1 MNIKP
6 HLFGLNRSNRDFSL
20 RETWGK
26 NQFNSSFPVS
36 LCCYMSSKGI
46 LANYLSIE
54 NAEIKCSSID
64 IKDVFEIE
72 PENENTFFA
81 FETSHSIK
89 LTALPDHTT
98 CDLTD
103 ADFGSEIVIRPD
115 SIVYLACS
123 LAEILKESLANC
135 MDIPNNV
142 DHLDWSEPKQVIPL
156 FPHILSTLNNLCS
169 RADTI
174 QTPFLL
180 QPVWKT
186 LGKSPRLADNCL
198 DIFIWSDVAFVKFIL
213 EISNLNV
220 NVLSINRQTRTAIWL
235 YKMLVDIVKYGRF
248 NHHKIIDL
256 CSYNT
261 KNDKAF
267 ASSGMITNVFMKSE
281 RLERPIIMKS
291 EIKNIILGGGQ
302 ELLSPERRFDAI
314 IYKDRKSVV

>member
-1 MNIKP
+1 M
-6 HLFGLNRSNRDFSL
+6 
-20 RETWGK
+20 
-26 NQFNSSFPVS
+26 
-36 LCCYMSSKGI
+36 
-46 LANYLSIE
+46 
-54 NAEIKCSSID
+54 
-64 IKDVFEIE
+64 
-72 PENENTFFA
+72 
-81 FETSHSIK
+81 
-89 LTALPDHTT
+89 
-98 CDLTD
+98 
-103 ADFGSEIVIRPD
+103 
-115 SIVYLACS
+115 
-123 LAEILKESLANC
+123 
-135 MDIPNNV
+135 
-142 DHLDWSEPKQVIPL
+142 
-156 FPHILSTLNNLCS
+156 
-169 RADTI
+169 
-174 QTPFLL
+174 
-180 QPVWKT
+180 WKT

-261 KNDKAF
+261 KNDRF

-314 IYKDRKSVV
+314 IYNSSELFR